1 VKTEQLLYKTV
12 FDCLYFDYK
21 VKNSL
26 FALKVIGYC
35 FIVFQNKI
43 KISRRQKTEKRH
55 LADNTNRILAN

>member
-35 FIVFQNKI
+35 FIVFQNKK
-43 KISRRQKTEKRH
+43 KISRRQKTEKK
-55 LADNTNRILAN
+55 AFS

>member
-35 FIVFQNKI
+35 FIVFQNK
-43 KISRRQKTEKRH
+43 KNLKETK
-55 LADNTNRILAN
+55 NRKKGI

>member
-35 FIVFQNKI
+35 FIVFQNK
-43 KISRRQKTEKRH
+43 KKSQGDKKQKKRH
-55 LADNTNRILAN
+55 LADDTNRILAN